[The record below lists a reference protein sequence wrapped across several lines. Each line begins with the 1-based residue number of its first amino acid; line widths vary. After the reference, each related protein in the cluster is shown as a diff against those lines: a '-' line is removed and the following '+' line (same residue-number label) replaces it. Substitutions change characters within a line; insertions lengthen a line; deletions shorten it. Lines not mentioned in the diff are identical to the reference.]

1 MRAAQQGDRL
11 AWGLAAG
18 CLLTRPPQLG
28 LYRLALNT
36 SRPSV
41 LLQAGVAL
49 LGLLSV
55 SVIAVTWWLRNH
67 QDLAIRLAGQS
78 RRGPPP
84 RVTAVS

>member
-67 QDLAIRLAGQS
+67 QDLAIRHAGQS

-84 RVTAVS
+84 RLTAVS